1 MRSLHGPV
9 ADVALAALLVAFGFF
24 GTGPAGEN
32 QPGTTPPDATA
43 YALII
48 AAAVA
53 VALRR
58 RWPLPALAL
67 ATAATA
73 PYLMRGFPYGP
84 ILLSFAIVV
93 YTVAA
98 QLPLRTAAIAAAVA
112 LVPISAHVFVAPDR
126 GFGAEGWAGVV
137 PAAAWVAV
145 PFAVGLTRA
154 AARRASAERAD
165 RALRIVD
172 EERLRIAQEVHDVV
186 GHGLAAIN
194 MQAEIALHLLPRK
207 PEQAEI
213 ALTAIS
219 RTSKDAL
226 DDLKAT
232 LAVVRRGQDR
242 APAPGLAQ
250 LPALR
255 DRLADAGLPLT
266 VTVEGTPSG
275 ELPVAVDLAAYRVV
289 QESLTNV
296 LRHAGR
302 ATAAVRVSHS
312 SDSVVIEVTDT
323 GRGGV
328 VVDGTGSGTGIA
340 GMRQRV
346 TALGGTLTAGPRP
359 DGPGFRVAATLPLP
373 EPDGA
378 P

>member
-1 MRSLHGPV
+1 V
-9 ADVALAALLVAFGFF
+9 A
-24 GTGPAGEN
+24 
-32 QPGTTPPDATA
+32 
-43 YALII
+43 I
-48 AAAVA
+48 
-53 VALRR
+53 RR

-73 PYLMRGFPYGP
+73 PYLIQGYPYGP

-98 QLPLRTAAIAAAVA
+98 NLPLRTAATAAAIA
-112 LVPISAHVFVAPDR
+112 LVPISAHVLVTNDR
-126 GFGAEGWAGVV
+126 AFGPAGWAGLV

-145 PFAVGLTRA
+145 PFAVGLTRDASRRA
-154 AARRASAERAD
+154 AAEREERA
-165 RALRIVD
+165 RRIVD
-172 EERLRIAQEVHDVV
+172 DERLRIAQEVHDVV

-266 VTVEGTPSG
+266 VTIEGAPAG
-275 ELPVAVDLAAYRVV
+275 DLPVAVDLAAYRVV

-302 ATAAVRVSHS
+302 ATATVRVSHRP
-312 SDSVVIEVTDT
+312 DSVVVEVTDT
-323 GRGGV
+323 GRGGIV
-328 VVDGTGSGTGIA
+328 YDDGSGTGIA
-340 GMRQRV
+340 GMRHRV
-346 TALGGTLTAGPRP
+346 TALGGTLSAGPRP

-373 EPDGA
+373 GA
-378 P
+378 AS

>member
-1 MRSLHGPV
+1 MRSLRGPV
-9 ADVALAALLVAFGFF
+9 ADAALAALLVVFGFF
-24 GTGPAGEN
+24 GTGAAGEN

-43 YALII
+43 YAFV
-48 AAAVA
+48 VA
-53 VALRR
+53 VAIAVAFRR
-58 RWPLPALAL
+58 RWPLAALAL

-73 PYLMRGFPYGP
+73 PYLIQGYPYGP
-84 ILLSFAIVV
+84 ILVSFAVVV

-98 QLPLRTAAIAAAVA
+98 DLPLRTAAIAAAVA
-112 LVPISAHVFVAPDR
+112 LVPISAHVFVTTDR
-126 GFGAEGWAGVV
+126 AFGPGGWAGVV
-137 PAAAWVAV
+137 PAAAWIAV
-145 PFAVGLTRA
+145 PFAVGLTRD
-154 AARRASAERAD
+154 AARRAVAERAD

-266 VTVEGTPSG
+266 VTVEGTG

-302 ATAAVRVSHS
+302 ATAAVRVTHRP
-312 SDSVVIEVTDT
+312 DAVEIEVTDT

-328 VVDGTGSGTGIA
+328 VPDGSGTGIA

-359 DGPGFRVAATLPLP
+359 DGPGFRVAATLPVP
-373 EPDGA
+373 A
-378 P
+378 S